1 MTDIEVLRAFVKD
14 HCGSPTTHGTP
25 TYAVARQALDN
36 LEAEVYRK
44 KRGDLSLEQI
54 IKFAEAWGWDGVNN
68 SKVLEVFIHDFV
80 VEILAENVAL
90 KESVSP
96 GRQGSLAYYLGVA
109 RKMREKETVIK
120 PMESPREMILEHR
133 VESWVRTRLGAS
145 QMDRGERAFRLLE
158 EAIELCQTEGVSS
171 SICRQLVDYIYT
183 RPAGTWREEAAGAA
197 VCLFAYCATRGVKLN
212 EIALE
217 QTLQNESRTQ
227 ELINQSM
234 ARKNDNGLLITNWE
248 PK

>member
-1 MTDIEVLRAFVKD
+1 
-14 HCGSPTTHGTP
+14 
-25 TYAVARQALDN
+25 
-36 LEAEVYRK
+36 
-44 KRGDLSLEQI
+44 
-54 IKFAEAWGWDGVNN
+54 
-68 SKVLEVFIHDFV
+68 
-80 VEILAENVAL
+80 
-90 KESVSP
+90 
-96 GRQGSLAYYLGVA
+96 
-109 RKMREKETVIK
+109 
-120 PMESPREMILEHR
+120 
-133 VESWVRTRLGAS
+133 
-145 QMDRGERAFRLLE
+145 MDRGERAFRLLE